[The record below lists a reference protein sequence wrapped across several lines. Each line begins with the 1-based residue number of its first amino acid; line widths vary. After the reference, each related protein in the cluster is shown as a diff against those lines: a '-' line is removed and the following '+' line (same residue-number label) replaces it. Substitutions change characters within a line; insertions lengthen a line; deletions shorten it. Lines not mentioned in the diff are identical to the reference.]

1 MPRARAPEK
10 PAKRRV
16 APRASD
22 LSDRSDSSDFP
33 DTATPGKRQ
42 KPKSRGHGGAR
53 PGAGRKPEGRE
64 PVTMHLHPAV
74 IEALRLRG
82 RRIGEFVEPLVVT
95 ELVRLLATAL
105 RQTGPAPLPDY
116 ALAIARCLEKVGPG
130 YVQSAIR
137 LAERK

>member
-1 MPRARAPEK
+1 LSD
-10 PAKRRV
+10 
-16 APRASD
+16 ASD
-22 LSDRSDSSDFP
+22 STTTS
-33 DTATPGKRQ
+33 KKEKNK
-42 KPKSRGHGGAR
+42 KPKSHGHGGAR

-95 ELVRLLATAL
+95 ELVRLLAMAL
-105 RQTGPAPLPDY
+105 RHAATAPLSDY

-130 YVQSAIR
+130 YAESAIR